1 MKLIFS
7 NWIWTYNF
15 CDSKEKSFYAKVSI
29 VEDDGTQILDWV
41 NNPVIEY
48 SIKEEDSRY
57 WLEDEQSDYFQMRNS
72 FDIQELFEK
81 SYKYISGMWSTKDY
95 MGNLL
100 LFEKLF
106 TENYESI
113 SRNFS
118 TVRNQEIEKDIAQLR
133 SQIIEEWD
141 IPDLPDLNGKERE
154 IKKIQDS
161 IAYHEKDLSQYKE
174 WTEWYL
180 KAEKRIQEYTE
191 KLNKL

>member
-1 MKLIFS
+1 MKLIFH
-7 NWIWTYNF
+7 NWIWSYNF

-106 TENYESI
+106 SENFKTIYYNFLET
-113 SRNFS
+113 RN
-118 TVRNQEIEKDIAQLR
+118 NEIEKEIKELQ
-133 SQIIEEWD
+133 SQIISED
-141 IPDLPDLNGKERE
+141 MPDQPIFNGKERE

-161 IAYHEKDLSQYKE
+161 ITYYEKDLSQYKE

>member
-7 NWIWTYNF
+7 NWIWSYNF

-81 SYKYISGMWSTKDY
+81 SYKYISGMWSTEDY

-106 TENYESI
+106 SENFKTIYYNFLET
-113 SRNFS
+113 RN
-118 TVRNQEIEKDIAQLR
+118 NEIEKEIKELQ
-133 SQIIEEWD
+133 SQIISED
-141 IPDLPDLNGKERE
+141 MPDLPIFNGKERE